1 MTSAEVMMIW
11 GYDTMILSNDIEP
24 KMPIY
29 TATQHQGKD
38 FINHAL
44 NNIKRTAVDQKRA
57 LAYPRI
63 DDKLYEELYNP
74 AAK

>member
-1 MTSAEVMMIW
+1 MI
-11 GYDTMILSNDIEP
+11 SSQRV
-24 KMPIY
+24 Y